1 MIDIL
6 EAGGTS
12 LQIIGQVVNEQV
24 SPLDTN
30 IIEANSQVIMGYL
43 GEITHKV
50 LTDVNT
56 MQDLTKKLDEYQESL
71 NNNIQTYINNTR
83 EGYNTLQELLDSST

>member
-1 MIDIL
+1 MNDIL

-12 LQIIGQVVNEQV
+12 LQTIGQVVNEQV

-43 GEITHKV
+43 DEITQKV
-50 LTDVNT
+50 FN
-56 MQDLTKKLDEYQESL
+56 
-71 NNNIQTYINNTR
+71 
-83 EGYNTLQELLDSST
+83 

>member
-43 GEITHKV
+43 DEISQKV
-50 LTDVNT
+50 LNVDT
-56 MQDLTKKLDEYQESL
+56 MQDLTKNQM
-71 NNNIQTYINNTR
+71 NTR
-83 EGYNTLQELLDSST
+83 RV

>member
-43 GEITHKV
+43 GEITQKV

-56 MQDLTKKLDEYQESL
+56 MQDLTKKLDEFK
-71 NNNIQTYINNTR
+71 
-83 EGYNTLQELLDSST
+83 